1 MIPLSLYIHIPWCE
15 KKCPYCDFNSH
26 QSKSAIEESNYID
39 ALLNDFKQDLSIY
52 KDSVLTRPIKSIFIG
67 GGTPSLFT
75 GSSIKSIIDRLS
87 LLVEFDPDIEITL
100 EANPGSS
107 EAQKFAEFREAGV
120 NRLSIGIQSLN
131 DAHLKA
137 LGRVHN
143 ANQAIHAVTKAREA
157 GFESFNLDLMYG
169 LPDQTLDQAVDDLS
183 QLITLAPTHISCYQL
198 TIEPNTLFHHQPPV
212 TPSDEILWEMQTELQ
227 KHLKQNNYLQ
237 YEVSAYAQPNKQSI
251 HNSNYWQFGDYL
263 GIGAGAHGKITNSAG
278 EITRYWKIKHPETYS
293 TRAINNQSTIGASNI
308 IKENELPLEFMMNAL
323 RLTEGFAL
331 GLFQQRTQLSTDLL
345 LQLTSKHR
353 QNNHLELDNEILKPT
368 TRGRQLLDSLLQDY
382 LP

>member
-227 KHLKQNNYLQ
+227 KRLQQNNYLQ
-237 YEVSAYAQPNKQSI
+237 YEVSAYAQPKKQ
-251 HNSNYWQFGDYL
+251 
-263 GIGAGAHGKITNSAG
+263 
-278 EITRYWKIKHPETYS
+278 
-293 TRAINNQSTIGASNI
+293 
-308 IKENELPLEFMMNAL
+308 
-323 RLTEGFAL
+323 
-331 GLFQQRTQLSTDLL
+331 
-345 LQLTSKHR
+345 
-353 QNNHLELDNEILKPT
+353 
-368 TRGRQLLDSLLQDY
+368 
-382 LP
+382 